1 MNRPAYSFVL
11 AAIASLAIIGCGQQS
26 DSAANGTANADAE
39 GEKKTVEARVP
50 VEIATARRA
59 PVTQAFQGTATLEA
73 VAVSEVVSKS
83 SGVVLQVLVEEGDP
97 VSKGDVLARL
107 ESDRQRLSLA
117 QAKADL
123 AKLESDLS
131 RSQKMFERK
140 LIANDAF
147 DQVRFAV
154 ETQRAV
160 VAMQELELS
169 YTQIRAP
176 ISGVVSQRLIKQGN
190 LVQMNQSLFRIDD
203 FDPLEA
209 VVAVP
214 EREMQ
219 VIAAGQPVKML
230 VDAVP
235 GVAFEGVVARVSP
248 VVDASSGTFRVVAQ
262 FRDEQGRL
270 RSGMFGRLAIVFD
283 VRDEVLVVPRQA
295 LLAEDQDAA
304 VYQIDTDGVAR
315 RQPVTLGHVG
325 DGVAEI
331 RDGLDSGAIVVTL
344 GQSGLREGTK
354 VQVLN
359 PPAEVPGGSAAQ
371 TAHLAKNEARV
382 EGS

>member
-1 MNRPAYSFVL
+1 MNRPTFPIL
-11 AAIASLAIIGCGQQS
+11 MFAIAGLIVSGCSQQS
-26 DSAANGTANADAE
+26 GQTQADAGK
-39 GEKKTVEARVP
+39 GEETTIEARVP

-59 PVTQAFQGTATLEA
+59 PVTQAFQGTASLEA
-73 VAVSEVVSKS
+73 VAVSEVVSKAT
-83 SGVVLQVLVEEGDP
+83 GVVLQVLVEEGDS
-97 VSKGDVLARL
+97 VNKGDVLARM
-107 ESDRQRLSLA
+107 ESDRQRLALA

-123 AKLESDLS
+123 AKLESDFQ
-131 RSQKMFERK
+131 RTQKMFERK

-147 DQVRFAV
+147 DQVRFGL

-176 ISGVVSQRLIKQGN
+176 ISGVVSQRLVKEGN
-190 LVQMNQSLFRIDD
+190 LVQQNQSLFRIDD

-214 EREMQ
+214 EREMR
-219 VIAAGQPVKML
+219 VIRAGQPVKML

-235 GVAFEGVVARVSP
+235 GVPFDGVVARVSP
-248 VVDASSGTFRVVAQ
+248 VVDASSGTFRVVAH

-270 RSGMFGRLAIVFD
+270 RSGMFGRLSIVFD

-304 VYQIDTDGVAR
+304 VYQIDSDGVAR
-315 RQPVTLGHVG
+315 RQSVTLGHVG
-325 DGVAEI
+325 DGLAEI

-359 PPAEVPGGSAAQ
+359 PPAEVPGGSAAE
-371 TAHLAKNEARV
+371 TAQLAAVAVKT

>member
-1 MNRPAYSFVL
+1 MNRPAAQIFAFAL
-11 AAIASLAIIGCGQQS
+11 ASLTLVGCGQEAG
-26 DSAANGTANADAE
+26 DTETARTDDD
-39 GEKKTVEARVP
+39 EKTIEARVP

-59 PVTQAFQGTATLEA
+59 PMTQAFQGTASLEA
-73 VAVSEVVSKS
+73 VAVSEVVSKTT
-83 SGVVLQVLVEEGDP
+83 GVVLQVLVEEGDP
-97 VSKGDVLARL
+97 VKKGQVLAKM

-123 AKLESDLS
+123 AKLESDYE
-131 RSQKMFERK
+131 RIQKMYNRK
-140 LIANDAF
+140 LIASDAF
-147 DQVRFAV
+147 DQSRFSL
-154 ETQRAV
+154 ETQRAI
-160 VAMQELELS
+160 VAMQDLELS

-176 ISGVVSQRLIKQGN
+176 IGGVVSQRFVKEGN
-190 LVQMNQSLFRIDD
+190 LVQQNQSLFRIDD

-219 VIAAGQPVKML
+219 VIKAGQPVKML

-235 GVAFEGVVARVSP
+235 NVAFDGVVARVSP
-248 VVDASSGTFRVVAQ
+248 VVDASSGTFRVVTH
-262 FRDEQGRL
+262 FRDDQGRL
-270 RSGMFGRLAIVFD
+270 RSGMFGRLSIVFD
-283 VRDEVLVVPRQA
+283 VREEVLVVPRQA

-304 VYQIDTDGVAR
+304 VYQIDSDGVAR
-315 RQPVTLGHVG
+315 RKSVTLGHVG

-331 RDGLDSGAIVVTL
+331 RGGLDSGSIVVTL

-359 PPAEVPGGSAAQ
+359 PPSEVPGGSAAQ
-371 TAHLAKNEARV
+371 TAQIAGNLAS
-382 EGS
+382 GG

>member
-1 MNRPAYSFVL
+1 MNRPAAQIFAFAL
-11 AAIASLAIIGCGQQS
+11 ASLTLVGCGQEADGIQTAQS
-26 DSAANGTANADAE
+26 D
-39 GEKKTVEARVP
+39 GEKKTIEARVP

-59 PVTQAFQGTATLEA
+59 PVTQAFRGTASLEA

-83 SGVVLQVLVEEGDP
+83 TGVVLNVLVEEGDT
-97 VSKGDVLARL
+97 VKKGQVLAKM

-123 AKLESDLS
+123 AKLESDYE
-131 RSQKMFERK
+131 RAQKMFNRK
-140 LIANDAF
+140 LIANEAF
-147 DQVRFAV
+147 DQSRFGL
-154 ETQRAV
+154 ETQRAI
-160 VAMQELELS
+160 VAMQQLELS

-176 ISGVVSQRLIKQGN
+176 ISGVVSLRLVKEGN
-190 LVQMNQSLFRIDD
+190 LVQQNQGLFRIDD

-219 VIAAGQPVKML
+219 VIKAGQPVKML

-235 GVAFEGVVARVSP
+235 GVPFDGVVARVSP
-248 VVDASSGTFRVVAQ
+248 VVDASSGTFRVVTH

-270 RSGMFGRLAIVFD
+270 RSGMFGRLSIIFD
-283 VRDEVLVVPRQA
+283 VRDDVLVVPRQA

-304 VYQIDTDGVAR
+304 VYQIDSDGVAR
-315 RQPVTLGHVG
+315 RQSVTLGHVG
-325 DGVAEI
+325 DGMAEI
-331 RDGLDSGAIVVTL
+331 RAGLDSGAIVVTL

-371 TAHLAKNEARV
+371 TAQVTGAMAT
-382 EGS
+382 GG

>member
-1 MNRPAYSFVL
+1 MNRPAAQIFAFAL
-11 AAIASLAIIGCGQQS
+11 ASLTLVGCGQEAG
-26 DSAANGTANADAE
+26 DSETAQAD
-39 GEKKTVEARVP
+39 GEKKTIEARVP

-59 PVTQAFQGTATLEA
+59 PVTQAFRGTASLEA

-83 SGVVLQVLVEEGDP
+83 TGVVLDVLVEEGDS
-97 VSKGDVLARL
+97 VKKGQVLAKM

-123 AKLESDLS
+123 AKLESDYE
-131 RSQKMFERK
+131 RAQKMFNRK
-140 LIANDAF
+140 LIANEAF
-147 DQVRFAV
+147 DQSRFGL
-154 ETQRAV
+154 ETQRAI
-160 VAMQELELS
+160 VAMQQLELS
-169 YTQIRAP
+169 YTKIRAP
-176 ISGVVSQRLIKQGN
+176 ISGVLSLRMIKEGN
-190 LVQMNQSLFRIDD
+190 LVQQNQGLFRIDD

-219 VIAAGQPVKML
+219 VIKAGQPVRML

-235 GVAFEGVVARVSP
+235 GVAFDGVVARVSP
-248 VVDASSGTFRVVAQ
+248 VVDASSGTFRVVTH

-270 RSGMFGRLAIVFD
+270 RSGMFGRLSIVYD

-304 VYQIDTDGVAR
+304 VYQIDSDGVAR

-325 DGVAEI
+325 DGMAEI
-331 RDGLDSGAIVVTL
+331 RAGLDSGAVVVTL

-371 TAHLAKNEARV
+371 TAQVGGAM
-382 EGS
+382 GTGG